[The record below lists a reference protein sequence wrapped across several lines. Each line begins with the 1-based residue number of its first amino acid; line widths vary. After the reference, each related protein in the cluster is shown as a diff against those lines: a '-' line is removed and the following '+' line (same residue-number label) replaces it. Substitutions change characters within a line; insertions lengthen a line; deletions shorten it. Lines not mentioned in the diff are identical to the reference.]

1 MYTIKDMYD
10 LNETIASDL
19 FINKTYPWEV
29 LGDIEQFIL
38 KLGPTLPQDEFDHP
52 EENIWIH
59 KSVTVAKNCYIKR
72 SINYWCRYRGKT
84 GSFY

>member
-38 KLGPTLPQDEFDHP
+38 KLGPTTG
-52 EENIWIH
+52 WIRPSWR
-59 KSVTVAKNCYIKR
+59 KYLDSQISNSSKNCYIKR